1 MKRIALWFITLQ
13 LLDLALT
20 AYALE
25 HGLAREINPL
35 GFDDRVIVLKFSAAV
50 AVFLVVQFVKLPRLA
65 WVVVWISY
73 AVAVWNAVNV
83 AVELLV

>member
-1 MKRIALWFITLQ
+1 
-13 LLDLALT
+13 
-20 AYALE
+20 
-25 HGLAREINPL
+25 
-35 GFDDRVIVLKFSAAV
+35 VLKFSAAV